1 MSRPPT
7 PEELVKRLLQPFDP
21 EEEFEME
28 LDRELERTL
37 AMTPAEIRADLR
49 AMGYDVA
56 ALERQARAFL
66 GLDKKKRNHLA
77 LVAFVG
83 APIAATVIQL
93 APSISELLPMAAHAP
108 DAPPAVT
115 AAAPPPFADEFTPDT
130 ANQDGGSR

>member
-1 MSRPPT
+1 MSPRPT
-7 PEELVKRLLQPFDP
+7 

-37 AMTPAEIRADLR
+37 AMTPAENPR
-49 AMGYDVA
+49 GPP
-56 ALERQARAFL
+56 
-66 GLDKKKRNHLA
+66 GHLA

-108 DAPPAVT
+108 SNPPAVT
-115 AAAPPPFADEFTPDT
+115 AAAPPPSDDDFTPH
-130 ANQDGGSR
+130 AKNQDGGSR